1 MFRNYF
7 KTAWRNILNSKGYSA
22 LNVAGLAIGM
32 AVALIIGLWVYNE
45 FTYDR
50 FLPEGDRAY
59 RVQRNFDSNGDTLT
73 FRSTSL
79 KLVNTLRNEVP
90 EIEYVA
96 ESDFMGMHGLIVG
109 DKKLYLNGIQAGSDF
124 LKIFMYPMTRGN
136 RNSALADPYSIV
148 ITEDLAKSLFG
159 SEDPINK
166 TIRYNNADNLKVT
179 GVLKDMPDNA
189 TLKFNFVV
197 PFSYIEQTNEN
208 VKRNRTGSYGNNG
221 YQTFVKL
228 KPNVSLAQANARVKT
243 IEHTETD
250 NTNAMKSF
258 VTFQPLHRWHLYS
271 NYVNGKDKAGFL
283 DYVKMFAIIGS
294 LVLLIACINFINL
307 TTARSEK
314 RAREVGVR
322 KAIGSGRNQ
331 LILQFLIES
340 FIFTFLAFILAMILV
355 QFSLG
360 SFNALTEGK
369 LVIPFSTPLF
379 WAICLVSV
387 LITSLLAGARPALY
401 MSSLQPIKVL
411 KGISSGGRPSS
422 LPRKMLVVLQFSCSV
437 ALIIGTI
444 VIYRQIQHARER
456 PTGLDVD
463 RLMVTNMNNDIAKNY
478 EALKNEL
485 ISQKIVTSVTTASS
499 PATDVYWHSD
509 LDHWPGKNA
518 GETVEM
524 GVLIVTPDY
533 FKTLGMPIAA
543 GRDFVNQYDSMSV
556 IFNEAAI
563 KRLRISNPVGQEVGW
578 SNTNIKIVGV
588 AKDALMISPFS
599 PPDPTMFYVSEKPQG
614 NLMYRL
620 SPNISTVDAIAK
632 LNTIFAK
639 YNPAYPFTYQ
649 FVDDAYAQ
657 KFKAEVTVGKL
668 AGTFAGLAIFI
679 SCLGLFGLA
688 AYLAEKRTKEIGI
701 RKVLGATVPQM
712 WMLLSKESI
721 VLVVISCLI
730 ASPLAWYFLQDW
742 LMKYEYRITVG
753 AGVFILAAVMA
764 VIITIATVSFHA
776 VKAALANPTKSLR
789 TE

>member
-250 NTNAMKSF
+250 DANAMKSF
-258 VTFQPLHRWHLYS
+258 VTF
-271 NYVNGKDKAGFL
+271 
-283 DYVKMFAIIGS
+283 
-294 LVLLIACINFINL
+294 
-307 TTARSEK
+307 
-314 RAREVGVR
+314 
-322 KAIGSGRNQ
+322 
-331 LILQFLIES
+331 
-340 FIFTFLAFILAMILV
+340 
-355 QFSLG
+355 
-360 SFNALTEGK
+360 
-369 LVIPFSTPLF
+369 
-379 WAICLVSV
+379 
-387 LITSLLAGARPALY
+387 
-401 MSSLQPIKVL
+401 
-411 KGISSGGRPSS
+411 
-422 LPRKMLVVLQFSCSV
+422 
-437 ALIIGTI
+437 
-444 VIYRQIQHARER
+444 
-456 PTGLDVD
+456 
-463 RLMVTNMNNDIAKNY
+463 
-478 EALKNEL
+478 
-485 ISQKIVTSVTTASS
+485 
-499 PATDVYWHSD
+499 
-509 LDHWPGKNA
+509 
-518 GETVEM
+518 
-524 GVLIVTPDY
+524 
-533 FKTLGMPIAA
+533 
-543 GRDFVNQYDSMSV
+543 
-556 IFNEAAI
+556 
-563 KRLRISNPVGQEVGW
+563 
-578 SNTNIKIVGV
+578 
-588 AKDALMISPFS
+588 
-599 PPDPTMFYVSEKPQG
+599 
-614 NLMYRL
+614 
-620 SPNISTVDAIAK
+620 
-632 LNTIFAK
+632 
-639 YNPAYPFTYQ
+639 
-649 FVDDAYAQ
+649 
-657 KFKAEVTVGKL
+657 
-668 AGTFAGLAIFI
+668 
-679 SCLGLFGLA
+679 
-688 AYLAEKRTKEIGI
+688 
-701 RKVLGATVPQM
+701 
-712 WMLLSKESI
+712 
-721 VLVVISCLI
+721 
-730 ASPLAWYFLQDW
+730 
-742 LMKYEYRITVG
+742 
-753 AGVFILAAVMA
+753 
-764 VIITIATVSFHA
+764 
-776 VKAALANPTKSLR
+776 
-789 TE
+789 